1 MENQI
6 ELNVKINCDLYKK
19 VREIL
24 GYTNT
29 LVSFKDK
36 DLPLTDEE
44 IINSALFYY
53 FEKMDTVMG
62 FHKIYKRA
70 LNLDE
75 GTKIKNRF
83 KDILKMI
90 GMKQKE
96 LAELTG
102 IDSATLSTMLA
113 NKNQP
118 SIEYFLRI
126 WSVLGCPPIEEVFYR
141 EKS

>member
-6 ELNVKINCDLYKK
+6 ELNVKINSDLYKK

-62 FHKIYKRA
+62 FHKIDKRA